1 LEANEKTTSN
11 FIEEFVAQDIA
22 DGKVIGQVQTRFPP
36 EPNGYLHIG
45 HVKALYI
52 DFSIAEKFGGKCN
65 LRFDD
70 TNPAKED
77 VEYVDAIQDD
87 IRWMGFQ
94 WDKLVYGSSYFDKT
108 YEIAVEFIK
117 KGLAYVDELTPEQ
130 MKEYRGTLTE
140 PGRNSPYRDRPVE
153 ESLDLFERM
162 KNGEFPDGSLTLR
175 AKIDIQGR
183 NVHPGYAKNKI
194 DMSSPNICMRD
205 PTIYRVLHKRHHQ
218 TGDKWCIYPMYD
230 FAHPIQDCLEG
241 VTHSL
246 CSLEYEIHRPLYDW
260 VRDNCG
266 LPARP
271 RQIEFARLNM
281 THTKLSKRYLR
292 QLVEEHFVSGWDDP
306 RMPTLV
312 GMRRRGYTPAAIH
325 DFLRRAGIAKADS
338 VVDIGLLEHCI
349 REDLNDKAPR
359 AMAVL
364 NPLRVT
370 LTNWE
375 EGKIVRLKTE
385 NHPNH
390 PEMGEREVAFGK
402 HLLIEREDFMED
414 APKKF
419 FRLAPGREVRLK
431 AAYIIRCDE
440 VVKDEAGNVAELLCS
455 VDLTSLSGGEG
466 ANRKVKGTLHW
477 VEEST
482 AKPIEVRLYD
492 YMLKE
497 DGGEPEE
504 AADLEEGEESEAPK
518 EKDFT
523 DFFNWDS
530 IRVLD
535 RAVLEGDLAGA
546 KVGDHFQFLRQGYFV
561 VDKDSTQ
568 DRLVFN
574 RTVEL
579 KGSYKPE

>member
-1 LEANEKTTSN
+1 MEANEKTTSN

-175 AKIDIQGR
+175 AKID
-183 NVHPGYAKNKI
+183 
-194 DMSSPNICMRD
+194 MSSPNICMRD

-271 RQIEFARLNM
+271 RQIEFARLKM
-281 THTKLSKRYLR
+281 THTMLSKRYLR

-312 GMRRRGYTPAAIH
+312 GMRRRGYTPASIH
-325 DFLRRAGIAKADS
+325 DFLRRVGIAKADS

-375 EGKIVRLKTE
+375 EGKIIRLKTE

-497 DGGEPEE
+497 DGDEPEE

-523 DFFNWDS
+523 DSFNWDS

-546 KVGDHFQFLRQGYFV
+546 KAGDHFQFLRQGYFV